1 MQENHLYEYAVI
13 RIVPKVE
20 REEFINVGVGI
31 FSKSTR
37 YINMR
42 YHLDNKKLKTICP
55 DCDPEEIQKNLES
68 FKRICIGEKDSGP
81 IGQMDAASR
90 FRWLTATRSSVI
102 QTSQTHPGFSKNLEK
117 TLDCLFEELVL

>member
-37 YINMR
+37 FINMR
-42 YHLDNKKLKTICP
+42 YHLDKNKLKAVCP
-55 DCDPEEIQKNLES
+55 DCDPEEIEKNLES
-68 FKRICIGEKDSGP
+68 FKRICAGEIDAGP

-102 QTSQTHPGFSKNLEK
+102 QTSQTHPGFSKDLEK
-117 TLDCLFEELVL
+117 TLNSLFEEMVL

>member
-1 MQENHLYEYAVI
+1 
-13 RIVPKVE
+13 VE

-37 YINMR
+37 FINMR
-42 YHLDNKKLKTICP
+42 YHLDKNKLKAVCP
-55 DCDPEEIQKNLES
+55 DCDPEEIEKNLES
-68 FKRICIGEKDSGP
+68 FKRICAGEKDAGP

-102 QTSQTHPGFSKNLEK
+102 QTSQTHPGFSKDLEK
-117 TLDCLFEELVL
+117 TLNSLFEEMVL

>member
-1 MQENHLYEYAVI
+1 MQDSHLYEYAVI
-13 RIVPKVE
+13 RLVPKVE

-31 FSKSTR
+31 FSKSKR
-37 YINMR
+37 FINMR
-42 YHLDNKKLKTICP
+42 YHLDKNKLKIICP
-55 DCDPEEIQKNLES
+55 DCDPEEIEKNLQS
-68 FKRICIGEKDSGP
+68 FKRICLGEKDAGP

-102 QTSQTHPGFSKNLEK
+102 QTSQTHPGFSKDLEK